1 MNTKYEI
8 QFGKT
13 NEAVWG
19 SAVVIS
25 KANTF
30 YDVLKENGLNVVQ
43 WELSPDTFIE
53 IDGENL
59 PTGLI
64 FQLIRSRHTSEEE
77 AGGIC
82 T

>member
-8 QFGKT
+8 QFGKAS
-13 NEAVWG
+13 EAVWN

-25 KANTF
+25 KAKTF
-30 YDVLKENGLNVVQ
+30 YDVLEENGLNVVS
-43 WELSPDTFIE
+43 WELLDNTFVE
-53 IDGENL
+53 IGGDNL

-64 FQLIRSRHTSEEE
+64 FQLVHSEATSEEE
-77 AGGIC
+77 EGEIC